1 MKIKQISVFLEN
13 RSGRLAGVLGIL
25 AGVGANIRA
34 LSLADTNDFGI
45 LRLIVDKTD
54 EALAA
59 LKEKNFTV
67 RSTDVLAVEVPDR
80 PGGLQSILQVLSTA
94 DVNVEYMYAF
104 VTRKT
109 EKAVVIF
116 RFEDADEALA
126 ALKAAGVS
134 VLDADTVHELCAMG

>member
-25 AGVGANIRA
+25 SGVGANIRA

-45 LRLIVDKTD
+45 LRLIVDKP
-54 EALAA
+54 EESLAA
-59 LKEKNFTV
+59 LKAANFTV

-80 PGGLQSILQVLSTA
+80 PGGLQGILQVLSTA

-134 VLDADTVHELCAMG
+134 VLDAATVHELCAMG

>member
-25 AGVGANIRA
+25 SGVGANIRA

-45 LRLIVDKTD
+45 LRLIVDKP
-54 EALAA
+54 EESLAA
-59 LKEKNFTV
+59 LKAANFTV

-80 PGGLQSILQVLSTA
+80 PGGLQSILQVLSAA

-116 RFEDADEALA
+116 RFEDADDALA
-126 ALKAAGVS
+126 ALKDAGVS

>member
-1 MKIKQISVFLEN
+1 MKTKQISVFLEN

-25 AGVGANIRA
+25 SSIGANIRA

-45 LRLIVDKTD
+45 LRLIVDKPD

-59 LKEKNFTV
+59 LKAGRFTV
-67 RSTDVLAVEVPDR
+67 LSTDVLAVEVPDR
-80 PGGLQSILQVLSTA
+80 PGGLQSILEVLAAA

-116 RFEDADEALA
+116 RFEDADAAFA
-126 ALKAAGVS
+126 ALRNAGVS
-134 VLDADTVHELCAMG
+134 VLDETAVHDLCTQ

>member
-1 MKIKQISVFLEN
+1 MKTKQISVFLEN

-25 AGVGANIRA
+25 SSIGANIRA

-45 LRLIVDKTD
+45 LRLIVDKPD

-59 LKEKNFTV
+59 LKSGRFTV
-67 RSTDVLAVEVPDR
+67 LSTDVLAVEVPDR
-80 PGGLQSILQVLSTA
+80 PGGLQSVLEVLAAA

-116 RFEDADEALA
+116 RFEDADAAFA
-126 ALKAAGVS
+126 ALQNAGVS
-134 VLDADTVHELCAMG
+134 VLDEAAVHDLCTQ

>member
-25 AGVGANIRA
+25 SGVGANIRA

-59 LKEKNFTV
+59 LKAKNFTV

-80 PGGLQSILQVLSTA
+80 PGGLQSILEVLSTA

-134 VLDADTVHELCAMG
+134 VLDSDTVHELCAM

>member
-25 AGVGANIRA
+25 AGVRANIRA

-45 LRLIVDKTD
+45 LRLIVDRPA
-54 EALAA
+54 EALDA
-59 LKEKNFTV
+59 LKAANFTV
-67 RSTDVLAVEVPDR
+67 RITDVLAVEVPDR
-80 PGGLQSILQVLSTA
+80 PGGLQGILQVLSAA

-116 RFEDADEALA
+116 RFEDADDALV

-134 VLDADTVHELCAMG
+134 VLDADTVHELCAM

>member
-80 PGGLQSILQVLSTA
+80 PGGLQGILQVLSTA

-134 VLDADTVHELCAMG
+134 VLDADTVHELCAM

>member
-134 VLDADTVHELCAMG
+134 VLDADTVHELCAM

>member
-25 AGVGANIRA
+25 SGVGANIRA

-59 LKEKNFTV
+59 LKAGNFTV

-80 PGGLQSILQVLSTA
+80 PGGLQSILEVLSKA

-116 RFEDADEALA
+116 RFEDADDALA

-134 VLDADTVHELCAMG
+134 VLDADTVHELCAM

>member
-25 AGVGANIRA
+25 SGVGANIRA

-80 PGGLQSILQVLSTA
+80 PGGLQGILQVLSTA

-134 VLDADTVHELCAMG
+134 VLDADTVHELCAM

>member
-25 AGVGANIRA
+25 SGVGANIRA

-80 PGGLQSILQVLSTA
+80 PGGLQSILEVLSKA

-134 VLDADTVHELCAMG
+134 VLDADTVHELCAM

>member
-25 AGVGANIRA
+25 SGVGANIRA

-59 LKEKNFTV
+59 LKAGNFTV

-80 PGGLQSILQVLSTA
+80 PGGLQSILEVLSKA

-116 RFEDADEALA
+116 RFENADDALS

-134 VLDADTVHELCAMG
+134 VLDADTVHELCAM

>member
-67 RSTDVLAVEVPDR
+67 RSTDVLAVDVPDR
-80 PGGLQSILQVLSTA
+80 PGGLQGILQVLSTA
-94 DVNVEYMYAF
+94 DVNVEYH
-104 VTRKT
+104 TRWT
-109 EKAVVIF
+109 DNPC
-116 RFEDADEALA
+116 R
-126 ALKAAGVS
+126 
-134 VLDADTVHELCAMG
+134 

>member
-25 AGVGANIRA
+25 SGVGANIRA

-45 LRLIVDKTD
+45 LRLIVDKP
-54 EALAA
+54 EESLAA
-59 LKEKNFTV
+59 LKAANFTV

-80 PGGLQSILQVLSTA
+80 PGGLQSILQVLSAA

-116 RFEDADEALA
+116 RFEDADDALA

-134 VLDADTVHELCAMG
+134 VLDADTVHELCAM

>member
-25 AGVGANIRA
+25 SGVGANIRA

-45 LRLIVDKTD
+45 LRLIVDKP
-54 EALAA
+54 EESLAA
-59 LKEKNFTV
+59 LKAANFTV

-80 PGGLQSILQVLSTA
+80 PGGLQSILQVLSAA

-116 RFEDADEALA
+116 RFEDADEALT

-134 VLDADTVHELCAMG
+134 VLDADTVHELCAM

>member
-1 MKIKQISVFLEN
+1 MKTKQISVFLEN
-13 RSGRLAGVLGIL
+13 RSGHLAGVLGIL
-25 AGVGANIRA
+25 SSIGANIRA

-45 LRLIVDKTD
+45 LRLIVDKPD

-59 LKEKNFTV
+59 LKSGHFTV
-67 RSTDVLAVEVPDR
+67 LSTDVLAVEVPDR
-80 PGGLQSILQVLSTA
+80 PGGLQGILEVLAAA

-116 RFEDADEALA
+116 RFEDADEAFA
-126 ALKAAGVS
+126 ALQKAGVS
-134 VLDADTVHELCAMG
+134 VLDENAVHDLCTQ

>member
-25 AGVGANIRA
+25 SGVGANIRA

-59 LKEKNFTV
+59 LKETNFTV

-134 VLDADTVHELCAMG
+134 VLDADTVHELCAM

>member
-25 AGVGANIRA
+25 SGVGANIRA

-45 LRLIVDKTD
+45 LRLIVDKP
-54 EALAA
+54 EESLAA
-59 LKEKNFTV
+59 LKAANFTV

-80 PGGLQSILQVLSTA
+80 PGGLQSILQVLSGA

-116 RFEDADEALA
+116 RFEDADDALS

-134 VLDADTVHELCAMG
+134 VLDADTVHELCAM